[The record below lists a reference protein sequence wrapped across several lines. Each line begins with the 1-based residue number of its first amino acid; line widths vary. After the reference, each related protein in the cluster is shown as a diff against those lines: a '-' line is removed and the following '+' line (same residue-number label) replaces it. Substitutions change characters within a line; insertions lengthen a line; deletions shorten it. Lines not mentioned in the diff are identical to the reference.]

1 MAMKEKLASSKQKKF
16 CSSHNKQASISS
28 LATCKLCSKFF
39 TDPRLLPCLHSFC
52 FKCLKDEIKN
62 CPTCKKAFEQ
72 PNGGLSA
79 LPKDLRKQYE
89 VEVAEYGV
97 KIDSSSD
104 IACDRCLDSSENNAT
119 SFCCNCC
126 KFLCSKCKED
136 HTRHREKYQHELV
149 DIGQGKV
156 STKSLL
162 ESIPHKKVTCQF
174 HSDEVLKFFC
184 ETCCQLVC
192 RDCIIL
198 KHNKHKYDRVEEVV
212 ENGKK
217 ELLSSVSE
225 ADSFANKLETSAT
238 DGGKMIKKI
247 QSKKKSVEEDIRS
260 EFKKLHDALDAR
272 EKCLLARNLE
282 VHLEKETALKLQQES
297 TTILKQNIRQLVS
310 KINETLSSYTP
321 VELLSAQTSM
331 MEGLKDIK
339 KEYRSFSI
347 ELCKNDS
354 VILSFATISL
364 LTDLEHFGYITAGCY
379 ARNSAISLMTSEL
392 IQGKEKALKITT
404 RDKKGEPY
412 QQGGENVVAY
422 LSPLG
427 SDETATFKGK
437 DNKDGSYTLQVTPQ
451 VIGEHS
457 LDIRIGNESI
467 QSNPF
472 LVYVR
477 SSRNFNNLTIL
488 CNISISSGYP
498 NDVAV
503 SGNKLFIVSSGSN
516 IMVADK
522 ESGTLLEPITCQS
535 EHGQIGYNAFAI
547 AAQDDILYVTDQQN
561 NCVHKLTRSGKY
573 LAKIGSIGS
582 GDGQLQNPR
591 GLCLSWKGEL
601 YVSEMGNNR
610 ISVFKTDGTFDRHIK
625 ENMYTPWGIAIDPTG
640 NLHVANYQ
648 KNYITVHS
656 LEGCFIRQYGSGHF
670 VTPIGITVTG
680 EGFLVVAEYNYQ
692 QSPNYA
698 YDYKYS
704 SRLAVFDQNFNHVTT
719 KQDIYQGYGV
729 TCDRDGFIYV
739 CDYQNRRVLKY

>member
-1 MAMKEKLASSKQKKF
+1 MATKEKSASKF
-16 CSSHNKQASISS
+16 YSLPSKQASISS

-52 FKCLKDEIKN
+52 FKCLKDETKN
-62 CPTCKKAFEQ
+62 CPTCKKAFEL
-72 PNGGLSA
+72 PKGGLSA

-89 VEVAEYGV
+89 VEVAEYRV
-97 KIDSSSD
+97 KIESSSA
-104 IACDRCLDSSENNAT
+104 IACDRCLDSSENKAT
-119 SFCCNCC
+119 TFCCNCC

-136 HTRHREKYQHELV
+136 HLRHREKYQHELV
-149 DIGQGKV
+149 DIGQGNL

-162 ESIPHKKVTCQF
+162 ETIPHKKASCQF

-184 ETCCQLVC
+184 ETCSQLVC

-212 ENGKK
+212 ETGKK
-217 ELLSSVSE
+217 ELISSVSE
-225 ADSFANKLETSAT
+225 ANSFADKLETSVT

-247 QSKKKSVEEDIRS
+247 QSKNKSVDEEIRS
-260 EFKKLHDALDAR
+260 EFKKLHDALHAR
-272 EKCLLARNLE
+272 EKLLLASNLE
-282 VHLEKETALKLQQES
+282 VHVEKETALKLQQES
-297 TTILKQNIRQLVS
+297 MTVLKQNIRQLVS
-310 KINETLSSYTP
+310 KTNEALSSYTP
-321 VELLSAQTSM
+321 VELLSAQAAM

-339 KEYRSFSI
+339 KEYSSYSI

-354 VILSFATISL
+354 VMTSFGTTSL
-364 LTDLEHFGYITAGCY
+364 LTDLENFGYITADCY
-379 ARNSAISLMTSEL
+379 ARNSITSLMTSEL

-404 RDKKGEPY
+404 RDKKGEPF

-437 DNKDGSYTLQVTPQ
+437 DNNDGSYTLQVTPQ

-467 QSNPF
+467 QSNPS

-477 SSRNFNNLTIL
+477 SSRNIHNLTIL
-488 CNISISSGYP
+488 CNINISSSYP
-498 NDVAV
+498 IDVAV
-503 SGNKLFIVSSGSN
+503 SGNKVFIISGGFN
-516 IMVADK
+516 VIVADK
-522 ESGTLLEPITCQS
+522 KSGTLLEPNTCQS
-535 EHGQIGYNAFAI
+535 EHGQVGQAFAI

-561 NCVHKLTRSGKY
+561 NCVHKLTTSGKY

-582 GDGQLQNPR
+582 GDGQLQNQR
-591 GLCLSWKGEL
+591 GLCLNWKGEL

-625 ENMYTPWGIAIDPTG
+625 ENIHTPWGIAIDPTG
-640 NLHVANYQ
+640 NLHVANYK

-656 LEGCFIRQYGSGHF
+656 PEGCFIRQYGSGHF
-670 VTPIGITVTG
+670 VNPIGIAVTA
-680 EGFLVVAEYNYQ
+680 EGFSFVAESNHQLSCNY
-692 QSPNYA
+692 PR
-698 YDYKYS
+698 KYS
-704 SRLAVFDQNFNHVTT
+704 SRLVVFDQNFNHVTT
-719 KQDIYQGYGV
+719 KQDINRGYGI
-729 TCDRDGFIYV
+729 TCDRDSFIYV